1 MSEAMAMARAAQ
13 DYLAAADPAAMT
25 PQAQAEYLR
34 AQEQHDAVST
44 ATRARILAAFT
55 AARGYTADA
64 GYSPTSWL
72 IHRTG
77 ITKAA
82 ARAHLAWSRRVDGHP
97 RVIAA
102 LAEGDV
108 LTDSMAATICRWI
121 DRIPASCRDAADQIL
136 IAAARAGARQQDLA
150 ELAAEIYARSL
161 RDEDRP
167 ERSFADRRVRVE
179 TTYDGAGLIDGDLTP
194 ECAAVLTAVLES
206 LSAPRGAEDTRTRE
220 QRYHD
225 ALEEAMTR
233 LIAAGLLPDRAGQ
246 PVKAMVHVSLPELR
260 AMDGGSVLQDEWIT
274 AVRAR
279 WAAHRAAASVGGS
292 DGGAWLDGPAAR
304 GMTCDAT
311 VIPVVTG
318 EVDVTVLDDLV
329 KLCVLLDRLDHQPG
343 QPPPGQPQPDP
354 APGTDPVP
362 AAGQSRLPGPAPE
375 PGQAAAAADDPG
387 PSGPEPGGQA
397 REMLQHAIIGKA
409 VDLVSGPGGLASFLR
424 TGQLGARLAGPSLP
438 LDVGR
443 SADIPAAISRAVILR
458 DQHCRW
464 AGGCDQPAAAC
475 EVHHLTHQ
483 ADGGRTSVW
492 DCALFCWFHHHVVI
506 HQWGWIV
513 TLNSDGTTTAR
524 SPDGTKIFRS
534 HGPPARPG

>member
-1 MSEAMAMARAAQ
+1 VSAPAPVFASMSEATAMVRAGLDYMAV
-13 DYLAAADPAAMT
+13 ADPAAMT

-34 AQEQHDAVST
+34 AQEQHDAIST

-64 GYSPTSWL
+64 DYSPTSWL
-72 IHRTG
+72 IHQTR

-108 LTDSMAATICRWI
+108 LTDSMAATICRWM
-121 DRIPASCRDAADQIL
+121 DKIPASCRDAADQIL

-167 ERSFADRRVRVE
+167 ERTFEDRRVRVA

-194 ECAAVLTAVLES
+194 DCAAVVTAVLES

-233 LIAAGLLPDRAGQ
+233 LVAAGLLPDRAGQ

-274 AVRAR
+274 AVRAK

-304 GMTCDAT
+304 GMTCDAS

-343 QPPPGQPQPDP
+343 QPQPGS

-362 AAGQSRLPGPAPE
+362 AAGHSRPP
-375 PGQAAAAADDPG
+375 
-387 PSGPEPGGQA
+387 GPEPGGQA
-397 REMLQHAIIGKA
+397 REMLEHAIIGRA

-424 TGQLGARLAGPSLP
+424 RNQLGARLAGPSLP

-443 SADIPAAISRAVILR
+443 SADIPAAIRRAVTLR

-483 ADGGRTSVW
+483 ADGGLTSVW
-492 DCALFCWFHHHVVI
+492 DCALFCWFHHHVAI
-506 HQWGWIV
+506 HQWGWTV
-513 TLNSDGTTTAR
+513 TLHPDGTTTAR
-524 SPDGTKIFRS
+524 SPDGTKVFRS

>member
-1 MSEAMAMARAAQ
+1 MSPAPAFASMSEAMAMARAAQ

-34 AQEQHDAVST
+34 AQEQNDAIST

-64 GYSPTSWL
+64 DYSPTSWL
-72 IHRTG
+72 IHQTR

-97 RVIAA
+97 RVYRA

-121 DRIPASCRDAADQIL
+121 DKIPRDCRDAADQIL

-150 ELAAEIYARSL
+150 ELATEIYARSL
-161 RDEDRP
+161 HDAPDDDAPSFEDRK
-167 ERSFADRRVRVE
+167 VTVQ
-179 TTYDGAGLIDGDLTP
+179 TTIYGAGIITGDLTA
-194 ECAAVLTAVLES
+194 ECAAVVTAVLES

-233 LIAAGLLPDRAGQ
+233 LVAAGLLPDRAGQ

-260 AMDGGSVLQDEWIT
+260 AMDGGSVLQGQWIT

-279 WAAHRAAASVGGS
+279 WAAHRAAASVTGS

-304 GMTCDAT
+304 GMTCDAS

-343 QPPPGQPQPDP
+343 QPQPGQ
-354 APGTDPVP
+354 
-362 AAGQSRLPGPAPE
+362 PGPAPA
-375 PGQAAAAADDPG
+375 PGQAAAADDPG
-387 PSGPEPGGQA
+387 SSQPGPPRARRAGPGDAPARHHRPGRGPGLRPRRPGLLPPPEPA
-397 REMLQHAIIGKA
+397 RR
-409 VDLVSGPGGLASFLR
+409 P
-424 TGQLGARLAGPSLP
+424 AGRP
-438 LDVGR
+438 L
-443 SADIPAAISRAVILR
+443 PAAGRRPQRGHPGR
-458 DQHCRW
+458 DPPRGH
-464 AGGCDQPAAAC
+464 
-475 EVHHLTHQ
+475 
-483 ADGGRTSVW
+483 
-492 DCALFCWFHHHVVI
+492 
-506 HQWGWIV
+506 
-513 TLNSDGTTTAR
+513 
-524 SPDGTKIFRS
+524 
-534 HGPPARPG
+534 PARPALPLGRRLRPARGGV

>member
-1 MSEAMAMARAAQ
+1 MSAPAPAFASMSEAMAMARAAQ

-34 AQEQHDAVST
+34 AQEQHDAIST

-72 IHRTG
+72 IHQTR

-108 LTDSMAATICRWI
+108 LTDSMAAAICGWI
-121 DRIPASCRDAADQIL
+121 DKIPQDCRDAADQIL

-150 ELAAEIYARSL
+150 ELAAEIYARSPQDAPDDDEP
-161 RDEDRP
+161 RFEDRK
-167 ERSFADRRVRVE
+167 VTVQ
-179 TTYDGAGLIDGDLTP
+179 TTIYGAGLINGDLTP
-194 ECAAVLTAVLES
+194 ECAAVVTAVLES
-206 LSAPRGAEDTRTRE
+206 LSAPRGSEDTRTRE

-260 AMDGGSVLQDEWIT
+260 AMDGGSVLQGQWIT
-274 AVRAR
+274 AVRAK

-292 DGGAWLDGPAAR
+292 DGGAWLEGPAAR
-304 GMTCDAT
+304 GMTCDAS

-329 KLCVLLDRLDHQPG
+329 NLCLQLAGHRPG
-343 QPPPGQPQPDP
+343 GSDQ
-354 APGTDPVP
+354 
-362 AAGQSRLPGPAPE
+362 APE
-375 PGQAAAAADDPG
+375 PVTP
-387 PSGPEPGGQA
+387 QA

-424 TGQLGARLAGPSLP
+424 QNQLGARLAGPSLP

-443 SADIPAAISRAVILR
+443 SADIPAAIRRAVILR

-464 AGGCDQPAAAC
+464 AGGCDQPASAC

-483 ADGGRTSVW
+483 ADGGPTSVW
-492 DCALFCWFHHHVVI
+492 DCALFCFFHHHVAI

-513 TLNSDGTTTAR
+513 TLHPDGTTTAR
-524 SPDGTKIFRS
+524 SPDGTKVFRS

>member
-25 PQAQAEYLR
+25 PQAQAGYLR

-55 AARGYTADA
+55 AGRGYTADA
-64 GYSPTSWL
+64 DYSPTSWL
-72 IHRTG
+72 IHQTR
-77 ITKAA
+77 ITRAA

-97 RVIAA
+97 RVIGA

-108 LTDSMAATICRWI
+108 LTDSMAATIYRWI
-121 DRIPASCRDAADQIL
+121 DKIPRDCRDAADQIL

-167 ERSFADRRVRVE
+167 ERSFEDRRVRVE

-194 ECAAVLTAVLES
+194 ECAAVVTAVLES

-260 AMDGGSVLQDEWIT
+260 AMDGGSVLQGQWIT
-274 AVRAR
+274 AVRAK
-279 WAAHRAAASVGGS
+279 WAAHRAAASVTGS

-304 GMTCDAT
+304 GMTCDAS

-343 QPPPGQPQPDP
+343 QPQPGS

-362 AAGQSRLPGPAPE
+362 AAGHSRPP
-375 PGQAAAAADDPG
+375 
-387 PSGPEPGGQA
+387 GPEPGGQA
-397 REMLQHAIIGKA
+397 REMLQHAIIGRA
-409 VDLVSGPGGLASFLR
+409 VDLVSGPGGL
-424 TGQLGARLAGPSLP
+424 
-438 LDVGR
+438 
-443 SADIPAAISRAVILR
+443 
-458 DQHCRW
+458 
-464 AGGCDQPAAAC
+464 
-475 EVHHLTHQ
+475 
-483 ADGGRTSVW
+483 
-492 DCALFCWFHHHVVI
+492 
-506 HQWGWIV
+506 
-513 TLNSDGTTTAR
+513 
-524 SPDGTKIFRS
+524 
-534 HGPPARPG
+534 

>member
-1 MSEAMAMARAAQ
+1 MSARAPAFASMSEAMAMARAAQ

-25 PQAQAEYLR
+25 AQAQAEYLR

-44 ATRARILAAFT
+44 ATRARVLAAFT

-64 GYSPTSWL
+64 DYSPTSWL

-77 ITKAA
+77 VTKAA

-121 DRIPASCRDAADQIL
+121 GKIPRDCRDAADQIL

-167 ERSFADRRVRVE
+167 ERTFEDRRVRVE

-194 ECAAVLTAVLES
+194 ECAAVVTAVLES

-233 LIAAGLLPDRAGQ
+233 LVAAGLLPDRAGQ

-260 AMDGGSVLQDEWIT
+260 AMDGGSVLQGEWIT
-274 AVRAR
+274 AVRGR

-343 QPPPGQPQPDP
+343 QPQPGQPQPDP

-362 AAGQSRLPGPAPE
+362 AAGQSRLPGPAPG

-387 PSGPEPGGQA
+387 PPGPEPGGQA
-397 REMLQHAIIGKA
+397 REMLQHAIIG
-409 VDLVSGPGGLASFLR
+409 
-424 TGQLGARLAGPSLP
+424 
-438 LDVGR
+438 
-443 SADIPAAISRAVILR
+443 
-458 DQHCRW
+458 
-464 AGGCDQPAAAC
+464 
-475 EVHHLTHQ
+475 
-483 ADGGRTSVW
+483 
-492 DCALFCWFHHHVVI
+492 
-506 HQWGWIV
+506 
-513 TLNSDGTTTAR
+513 
-524 SPDGTKIFRS
+524 
-534 HGPPARPG
+534 

>member
-1 MSEAMAMARAAQ
+1 MSEAIAMARAAQ

-34 AQEQHDAVST
+34 AQEQHDAIST

-64 GYSPTSWL
+64 DYSPTSWL

-77 ITKAA
+77 VTKAA

-108 LTDSMAATICRWI
+108 LTDSMAATICRWMDKI
-121 DRIPASCRDAADQIL
+121 SASCRDAADQIL

-161 RDEDRP
+161 QDTPDDDEPRFEDRK
-167 ERSFADRRVRVE
+167 VTVQ
-179 TTYDGAGLIDGDLTP
+179 TTIYGAGVLNGDLTP
-194 ECAAVLTAVLES
+194 ECAAVVTAVLES

-233 LIAAGLLPDRAGQ
+233 LVAAGLLPDRAGQ

-260 AMDGGSVLQDEWIT
+260 AMDGGSVLQGQWIT
-274 AVRAR
+274 AVRAK
-279 WAAHRAAASVGGS
+279 WAAHRAAASVTGS

-329 KLCVLLDRLDHQPG
+329 RLCVLLGRRLRP
-343 QPPPGQPQPDP
+343 
-354 APGTDPVP
+354 
-362 AAGQSRLPGPAPE
+362 
-375 PGQAAAAADDPG
+375 
-387 PSGPEPGGQA
+387 
-397 REMLQHAIIGKA
+397 
-409 VDLVSGPGGLASFLR
+409 
-424 TGQLGARLAGPSLP
+424 
-438 LDVGR
+438 
-443 SADIPAAISRAVILR
+443 
-458 DQHCRW
+458 
-464 AGGCDQPAAAC
+464 AGGG
-475 EVHHLTHQ
+475 V
-483 ADGGRTSVW
+483 
-492 DCALFCWFHHHVVI
+492 
-506 HQWGWIV
+506 
-513 TLNSDGTTTAR
+513 
-524 SPDGTKIFRS
+524 
-534 HGPPARPG
+534 

>member
-1 MSEAMAMARAAQ
+1 VSTTPAPAFASMSEAMAMARAAQ

-44 ATRARILAAFT
+44 ATRA
-55 AARGYTADA
+55 D
-64 GYSPTSWL
+64 YSPTSWL
-72 IHRTG
+72 IHQTR

-82 ARAHLAWSRRVDGHP
+82 ARAHLAWSRRAGSHP
-97 RVIAA
+97 KVVSA

-108 LTDSMAATICRWI
+108 LTDSMGATICRWI
-121 DRIPASCRDAADQIL
+121 DKIPASCRDAADAIL

-161 RDEDRP
+161 QDAPDDDEPRF
-167 ERSFADRRVRVE
+167 EDRRVVLE
-179 TTYDGAGLIDGDLTP
+179 TTLGGAGVLTADLTA
-194 ECAAVLTAVLES
+194 ECAAVVTAVLES

-233 LIAAGLLPDRAGQ
+233 LVAAGLLPDRAGQ

-279 WAAHRAAASVGGS
+279 WAAHRAAASVTGS
-292 DGGAWLDGPAAR
+292 DGGAWLDGAAAR
-304 GMTCDAT
+304 GMTCDAS

-343 QPPPGQPQPDP
+343 QPQPGQPQPDP

-362 AAGQSRLPGPAPE
+362 AAGQSRPPGPAPGT
-375 PGQAAAAADDPG
+375 GQASADDPG
-387 PSGPEPGGQA
+387 PQLGGQA

-424 TGQLGARLAGPSLP
+424 RNQLGARLAGPSLP

-443 SADIPAAISRAVILR
+443 SADIPAAIRRAVILR

-483 ADGGRTSVW
+483 ADGGPTSVK
-492 DCALFCWFHHHVVI
+492 DCALFCFFHHHVAI
-506 HQWGWIV
+506 HQWGWTV
-513 TLNSDGTTTAR
+513 TLHPDGTTTAR

>member
-1 MSEAMAMARAAQ
+1 VTPVSTTPIFASISEAMAMVRAGLL
-13 DYLAAADPAAMT
+13 YLAAADPTEMT
-25 PQAQAEYLR
+25 PQAQAGYLR
-34 AQEQHDAVST
+34 AQEQNDAIST

-55 AARGYTADA
+55 AGHGYTADA
-64 GYSPTSWL
+64 DYSPTSWL
-72 IHRTG
+72 IHQTG

-82 ARAHLAWSRRVDGHP
+82 ARGHLAWSRRADGHP
-97 RVIAA
+97 RIIAA

-108 LTDSMAATICRWI
+108 LTESMAGTICRWI
-121 DRIPASCRDAADQIL
+121 DKLPRDCRDAADQIL

-150 ELAAEIYARSL
+150 QLAAEIYARSR
-161 RDEDRP
+161 RDAPDDDEPRF
-167 ERSFADRRVRVE
+167 EDRRVVLE
-179 TTYDGAGLIDGDLTP
+179 TTFGGAGVLTGDLTA
-194 ECAAVLTAVLES
+194 ECAAVVTAVLES

-233 LIAAGLLPDRAGQ
+233 LVAAGLLPERAGQ

-260 AMDGGSVLQDEWIT
+260 ALDGGSVLQGQWIT

-292 DGGAWLDGPAAR
+292 DGGAWLEGPAAR
-304 GMTCDAT
+304 GMTCDAS

-329 KLCVLLDRLDHQPG
+329 NLCLQLAGHR
-343 QPPPGQPQPDP
+343 PD
-354 APGTDPVP
+354 GSE
-362 AAGQSRLPGPAPE
+362 QAPE
-375 PGQAAAAADDPG
+375 PVTP
-387 PSGPEPGGQA
+387 QA

-424 TGQLGARLAGPSLP
+424 RNQLGSRLAGPSLP

-443 SADIPAAISRAVILR
+443 SADIPAAIRRAVILR

-464 AGGCDQPAAAC
+464 AGGCDQPASAC

-483 ADGGRTSVW
+483 ADGGPTSVK
-492 DCALFCWFHHHVVI
+492 DCALFCFFHHHVVI

-513 TLNSDGTTTAR
+513 TLHTDGTTTAR

>member
-1 MSEAMAMARAAQ
+1 MSTTPIPASISEAMAMVRAGLV
-13 DYLAAADPAAMT
+13 YLAAADPAAMT
-25 PQAQAEYLR
+25 AQAQAGYLR
-34 AQEQHDAVST
+34 AQEQNDAIST
-44 ATRARILAAFT
+44 ATRARVLAAFT
-55 AARGYTADA
+55 AGHGYTADA
-64 GYSPTSWL
+64 DYSPTSWL

-77 ITKAA
+77 VTKGA
-82 ARAHLAWSRRVDGHP
+82 ARARLAWSRRAGGHP
-97 RVIAA
+97 RVVAA

-108 LTDSMAATICRWI
+108 LTESMAGTICGWL
-121 DRIPASCRDAADQIL
+121 DKIPRDCRDAAGQIL
-136 IAAARAGARQQDLA
+136 LAAARAGARQQDLA

-161 RDEDRP
+161 RDAPDDDKPGFEDRK
-167 ERSFADRRVRVE
+167 VTVQ
-179 TTYDGAGLIDGDLTP
+179 TTIYGAGIITGDLTA
-194 ECAAVLTAVLES
+194 ECAAVVTAVLES

-233 LIAAGLLPDRAGQ
+233 LVAAGLLPERAGQ
-246 PVKAMVHVSLPELR
+246 PVKALVHVSLPELR
-260 AMDGGSVLQDEWIT
+260 AMGGGSVLQGEWVS

-279 WAAHRAAASVGGS
+279 WAARRAAASVTGS

-304 GMTCDAT
+304 GMTCDAS

-318 EVDVTVLDDLV
+318 EVDVTALDELV
-329 KLCVLLDRLDHQPG
+329 RLCVLLDRLDHQPG
-343 QPPPGQPQPDP
+343 RAEPGQPQAAQPRP
-354 APGTDPVP
+354 APGQDQAPAATDPGP
-362 AAGQSRLPGPAPE
+362 ARPGPAPE
-375 PGQAAAAADDPG
+375 PG
-387 PSGPEPGGQA
+387 GGQA

-424 TGQLGARLAGPSLP
+424 TRQLGARLAGPSLP

-443 SADIPAAISRAVILR
+443 SADIPAAIRRAVILR

-483 ADGGRTSVW
+483 ADGGPTSVW

-506 HQWGWIV
+506 HQWGWTV
-513 TLNSDGTTTAR
+513 TLHPDGSTTAR